1 MLIDVLQLD
10 YTAGIIPVTT
20 VSPTLDAFPADY
32 YSSPAYNDLNSIAKA
47 AYLEYNAE
55 KMKGLPVGVQIAGRR
70 MEEERVLAG
79 MGVVQKALKE
89 YGVIFNPVLQEAL
102 R

>member
-1 MLIDVLQLD
+1 M
-10 YTAGIIPVTT
+10 
-20 VSPTLDAFPADY
+20 
-32 YSSPAYNDLNSIAKA
+32 NSVAKD

-70 MEEERVLAG
+70 MEEEKVLAG
-79 MGVVQKALKE
+79 MQVVQEALKAHGVV
-89 YGVIFNPVLQEAL
+89 FNPVLPETL

>member
-1 MLIDVLQLD
+1 M
-10 YTAGIIPVTT
+10 
-20 VSPTLDAFPADY
+20 
-32 YSSPAYNDLNSIAKA
+32 NSVAKD

-70 MEEERVLAG
+70 MEEEKVLAG
-79 MGVVQKALKE
+79 MQVVQEALKE
-89 YGVIFNPVLQEAL
+89 HGVVFNPVLPETL